1 MKSNI
6 EELAGT
12 VVNKA
17 AGEMEATAAV
27 ETSESSEPAVDTT
40 ATTAATTTAS
50 AAATATAAATT
61 TAETAAIATTATAAA
76 TAATATAAATTT
88 AETAATT
95 AAATTAAATTAAATA
110 ATATATS
117 ATSATSAT
125 ATLATAAATDYYS
138 EGKRYNSF
146 VGYYRRRYGERVQKL
161 VLDAGFS
168 CPNRDGTVGWGGCS
182 YCDNAA
188 FHPGY
193 STPGKALLAQIEE
206 GIEFQRVRY
215 PRVRHYLGYFQ
226 AYSNTYGT
234 LERLRRAYEEVLS
247 HPEVVGIVIGTRPDC
262 VDEEKLDYLSGLAGG
277 RVLKGWRRTFGGS
290 GIDGGWANERSAD
303 SGSGANGWRADDRS
317 TNDRST
323 NDRSTNDRSTNSISA
338 NSISAN
344 GRSTNGG
351 SIDDRSTN
359 NGSADGGLPEGK
371 TIDAPIV
378 VVEYGIESCYDATLR
393 RINRGH
399 DFERARR
406 AVEMTAE
413 RGLDTGA
420 HFILG
425 LPGETREMLLDQC
438 DAISSLPLRSVK
450 FHQLQ
455 IVKGTA
461 MEKEYAADPSAFY
474 RPGLDEYLDFV
485 IDILERLRPD
495 LYIERVA
502 GEVPPRFVN
511 DTPWGLV
518 RNFEILRMLD
528 RRMEE
533 RGARQGRL
541 FPK

>member
-1 MKSNI
+1 M
-6 EELAGT
+6 
-12 VVNKA
+12 
-17 AGEMEATAAV
+17 
-27 ETSESSEPAVDTT
+27 
-40 ATTAATTTAS
+40 
-50 AAATATAAATT
+50 
-61 TAETAAIATTATAAA
+61 
-76 TAATATAAATTT
+76 
-88 AETAATT
+88 
-95 AAATTAAATTAAATA
+95 
-110 ATATATS
+110 
-117 ATSATSAT
+117 
-125 ATLATAAATDYYS
+125 
-138 EGKRYNSF
+138 
-146 VGYYRRRYGERVQKL
+146 GYYRRRYGERVQKL

-234 LERLRRAYEEVLS
+234 LERLQRAYEEVLS

-290 GIDGGWANERSAD
+290 GIDGG
-303 SGSGANGWRADDRS
+303 RADDRS

-323 NDRSTNDRSTNSISA
+323 DDRSTNSISA
-338 NSISAN
+338 NSISTNSISA
-344 GRSTNGG
+344 NGG

-399 DFERARR
+399 DFECARR

-541 FPK
+541 FSQ

>member
-40 ATTAATTTAS
+40 ATTAATTAAS
-50 AAATATAAATT
+50 VAATA
-61 TAETAAIATTATAAA
+61 
-76 TAATATAAATTT
+76 
-88 AETAATT
+88 
-95 AAATTAAATTAAATA
+95 TAAATTAAATA
-110 ATATATS
+110 ATATAAATTAAATTTAETAATATAAATAATATAT

-138 EGKRYNSF
+138 DGKHYNSF

-206 GIEFQRVRY
+206 GMEFQRVRY

-303 SGSGANGWRADDRS
+303 SGSGANGWLANERSADSGSGANGWRADDRS

-323 NDRSTNDRSTNSISA
+323 N
-338 NSISAN
+338 
-344 GRSTNGG
+344 
-351 SIDDRSTN
+351 
-359 NGSADGGLPEGK
+359 NGSANGGLPEGK

-399 DFERARR
+399 DFECARR

-420 HFILG
+420 QFILG